1 MNESDF
7 TTMMPL
13 MKKSDEKKKIGN
25 EQAAGEIK
33 AAQQAIVGK
42 QEELSKKREQKAA
55 EKEAKEEAKKGE
67 SGKESQKKD
76 AAEAEKEGK
85 EKREPERT
93 ERRSLE
99 DELRQEHGE
108 REEAFTKGMRE
119 SSSVEY
125 LRKQPVEELRQ
136 ELEELHQAAEVR
148 GYITR
153 EEERQVEYVLGALDQ
168 KQDDQDAGLY
178 TFSEEAARDAGLTQE
193 LGEHLRDMY
202 RAGEKKRKEGE
213 LYRT

>member
-1 MNESDF
+1 
-7 TTMMPL
+7 
-13 MKKSDEKKKIGN
+13 MKKSDEKKKN
-25 EQAAGEIK
+25 RTEQAAGEIK
-33 AAQQAIVGK
+33 AAQQAVMG
-42 QEELSKKREQKAA
+42 KREEPAK
-55 EKEAKEEAKKGE
+55 KKEEAKKGE

-76 AAEAEKEGK
+76 AAEAEKES
-85 EKREPERT
+85 EKREPEK

-99 DELRQEHGE
+99 EELQREHCE
-108 REEAFTKGMRE
+108 REEALTRGIRE
-119 SSSVEY
+119 SPSIEY

-168 KQDDQDAGLY
+168 KQEDQDAGLY
-178 TFSEEAARDAGLTQE
+178 TFSEEAARAAGLTQE

-202 RAGEKKRKEGE
+202 RAGEKKRKEGD
-213 LYRT
+213 LYRA

>member
-1 MNESDF
+1 
-7 TTMMPL
+7 
-13 MKKSDEKKKIGN
+13 MKKTGEKKKTRT

-33 AAQQAIVGK
+33 AAQQVVMG
-42 QEELSKKREQKAA
+42 KREGSLQQKERKAV
-55 EKEAKEEAKKGE
+55 EKEAKEEAKNGE
-67 SGKESQKKD
+67 SGKESKKKD
-76 AAEAEKEGK
+76 AAEMEKEDK

-93 ERRSLE
+93 EHRSLE
-99 DELRQEHGE
+99 EELRREHSE
-108 REEAFTKGMRE
+108 REEAFTRGMRE
-119 SSSVEY
+119 SPAVEY

-136 ELEELHQAAEVR
+136 ELQELHQAAEVR

-168 KQDDQDAGLY
+168 KQDDQEAGLY
-178 TFSEEAARDAGLTQE
+178 TFSEEAARAAGLTQE

>member
-1 MNESDF
+1 
-7 TTMMPL
+7 
-13 MKKSDEKKKIGN
+13 MKRSDEKKKN
-25 EQAAGEIK
+25 RTEQAAGEIK
-33 AAQQAIVGK
+33 AAQQAVMG
-42 QEELSKKREQKAA
+42 KREEPAKKKEEIVA
-55 EKEAKEEAKKGE
+55 EKVETKEK

-76 AAEAEKEGK
+76 AAEAEKES
-85 EKREPERT
+85 EKREPEK

-99 DELRQEHGE
+99 EELQREHGE
-108 REEAFTKGMRE
+108 REEALTRGIRE
-119 SSSVEY
+119 SPSIEY

-168 KQDDQDAGLY
+168 KQEDQDAGLY
-178 TFSEEAARDAGLTQE
+178 TFSEEAARAAGLTQE

-202 RAGEKKRKEGE
+202 RAGEKKRKEGD
-213 LYRT
+213 LYRM